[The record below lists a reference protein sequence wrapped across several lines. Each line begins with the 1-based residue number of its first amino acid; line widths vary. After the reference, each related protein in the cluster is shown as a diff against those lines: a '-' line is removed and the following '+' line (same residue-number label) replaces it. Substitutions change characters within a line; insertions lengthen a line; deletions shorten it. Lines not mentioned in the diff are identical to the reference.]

1 MVFVVVVGMLRMLVL
16 FYFLKHLQGFRRRR
30 DRVAP
35 EMGKRWRLLLCFLVK
50 SRGGAEPRR

>member
-1 MVFVVVVGMLRMLVL
+1 MVFLLL
-16 FYFLKHLQGFRRRR
+16 LECCECWSFFKKKLKHLQGFRR

-35 EMGKRWRLLLCFLVK
+35 EMGKRWRLLLCVLVK

>member
-16 FYFLKHLQGFRRRR
+16 FYFLKHLQGFRR

-35 EMGKRWRLLLCFLVK
+35 EMGKRWRLLLCVLVK